1 MPIATVRPKT
11 RLKQMHWEKI
21 DDINQTFWRD
31 IEHEPVSDK
40 LVEKGILEE
49 VEKVFAAKSSAIKLK
64 KDVDR
69 SGEREGALVPTKHK
83 ISYLTRDLAQ
93 QFGINLHM
101 FASLEVEQLVMK
113 VLHCDSEVLGNLS
126 VLEFF
131 TSDSLM
137 EISDSMLRN
146 FMPYSLDF
154 TRLLR
159 EPNKD
164 DHELERADRLY
175 LRLCFD
181 LRHYWKSRSRALL
194 LTETYQREYQEMTK
208 KLEMISEACESVR
221 NSEGLRN
228 VLAVIRSV
236 GNFMNDTSKQA
247 LGFKLDTLQRLKFM
261 KDDSNSMTF
270 MHYIE
275 KIIRNTFPEFGSFV
289 DELNSL
295 NFVHNI
301 SIEQVDHDCQ
311 EYEQTIVNV
320 TNSMLKGNLSDP
332 STMHPE
338 DRILEHIRLPL
349 ERARAKNSLLQ
360 TRLNKTLSGFYSLME
375 YFGENSDDNTSRNS
389 FFDKFVSFIREFKK
403 AHVEN
408 IQREEDQRAYEARK
422 QMMEE
427 SLNIKRNRKK
437 KREQDEK
444 ANMTTDENDGKNDNE
459 DGNEDDKRDDDDD
472 DEDSDI
478 DDSSS
483 TAVIDSLLE
492 RLKASAPTHSSAKDR
507 KNANR
512 RSKALSFYSTMS
524 LEDMKEQEDMFV
536 DAKEY
541 ESVSSLRRRMSERKP
556 TLMSSKADDIMTRAL
571 AMLKQLREEL
581 EGKEEEREEKI
592 EKIELDLLQET
603 KEE

>member
-1 MPIATVRPKT
+1 
-11 RLKQMHWEKI
+11 
-21 DDINQTFWRD
+21 
-31 IEHEPVSDK
+31 
-40 LVEKGILEE
+40 
-49 VEKVFAAKSSAIKLK
+49 
-64 KDVDR
+64 
-69 SGEREGALVPTKHK
+69 
-83 ISYLTRDLAQ
+83 
-93 QFGINLHM
+93 
-101 FASLEVEQLVMK
+101 
-113 VLHCDSEVLGNLS
+113 
-126 VLEFF
+126 
-131 TSDSLM
+131 
-137 EISDSMLRN
+137 
-146 FMPYSLDF
+146 
-154 TRLLR
+154 
-159 EPNKD
+159 
-164 DHELERADRLY
+164 
-175 LRLCFD
+175 
-181 LRHYWKSRSRALL
+181 
-194 LTETYQREYQEMTK
+194 
-208 KLEMISEACESVR
+208 
-221 NSEGLRN
+221 
-228 VLAVIRSV
+228 
-236 GNFMNDTSKQA
+236 
-247 LGFKLDTLQRLKFM
+247 
-261 KDDSNSMTF
+261 
-270 MHYIE
+270 
-275 KIIRNTFPEFGSFV
+275 
-289 DELNSL
+289 
-295 NFVHNI
+295 
-301 SIEQVDHDCQ
+301 
-311 EYEQTIVNV
+311 
-320 TNSMLKGNLSDP
+320 
-332 STMHPE
+332 
-338 DRILEHIRLPL
+338 
-349 ERARAKNSLLQ
+349 
-360 TRLNKTLSGFYSLME
+360 ME